1 MTRPEINVTPL
12 IDVLLVLLIIFMI
25 VTPARPSRFEA
36 RIPSPPKGDIA
47 DPHPD
52 SLVVVVKADA
62 AIELNMV
69 PAGSVEA
76 TAALTELLRETF
88 AARAQQGTFAKEPR
102 DRAEYIEKTVFI
114 KAPTA
119 LPYGSVA
126 KVVDA
131 VRSSGAHPI
140 SLQIDELD

>member
-12 IDVLLVLLIIFMI
+12 IDILLVLLIIFMI

-36 RIPSPPKGDIA
+36 RIPSPPKGDIV
-47 DPHPD
+47 DPHPL
-52 SLVVVVKADA
+52 SLVVVIKADA
-62 AIELNMV
+62 TIELNTV
-69 PAGSVEA
+69 PAGSVGA
-76 TAALTELLRETF
+76 TDELIELLRETF
-88 AARAQQGTFAKEPR
+88 AAREEQGVFSEQT
-102 DRAEYIEKTVFI
+102 DDGTEYFERTVFI

-140 SLQIDELD
+140 SLQIDKLD